1 MQEIPDGND
10 KIQNNMKSY
19 LRFLSRN
26 KLYTAIMVVGLSV
39 SLAFVIIMGCFTWQQ
54 YSVGRHYPEFE
65 RTYCLRYANS
75 TFSSLQFYHIIED
88 RIPEIDAM
96 TALVSREG
104 MIWTDAEDTSSLSR
118 EEFGVIPFLM
128 IMPNWFDM
136 LPCRFVHGSKEVLND
151 VNNAIVT
158 ESFAE
163 MFGGKSAIGKTFH
176 ISNVRYTIAAI
187 IEDIGSDSILNGQYR
202 VFVNRCHPNEARLH
216 NTDTF
221 AGGAEESVLTIL
233 RFKEGTDIIAAR
245 KKINEINDSYMPA
258 EFRGSEPYSFI
269 RMDDIYLS
277 DAIHGPYLK
286 QGSRST
292 MTAFGII
299 ALFVLVSAIFN
310 YINLSSALAGK
321 RAKEM
326 ATRMLLGDTKANLTL
341 TRIAESM
348 LMTAI
353 CMCFAFLI
361 AKAVLP
367 FINSLVCS
375 QVPITIGWDL
385 ASIVIYLSILLAVGI
400 VCGLLPGLIAFRFKP
415 IDTLKGS
422 FRYSS
427 KKTFSKI
434 FIILQNSLAI
444 IMVAV
449 SIVMSCQIKH
459 MTDMPLNANIDGL
472 YKCEA
477 KGANIEF
484 EQKLASLPYVSE
496 VGKVYGTPGQCA
508 ITRTHPLDD
517 TYKDYV
523 YTGII
528 ACDTTAFRLFDF
540 KIIHDFGIT
549 GDKGIWLTER
559 AVRELNIDVENQI
572 LPSSF
577 DTYEEGNYQLAGI
590 IEDFALRSAIN
601 IDNDMCGV
609 VYVNPSY
616 LENSCDYIVKM
627 VSPTDEN
634 KDELYALSKERAV
647 ELFGP
652 NVIVNSGM
660 LKDLIDSEYAQV
672 ENQLILVTIFMVIA
686 IMLAVLGQVAMSTYF
701 AREKEQEIGI
711 RKVFG
716 GTVRSESIR
725 IICEYMLY
733 CLIATVIAIPAACF
747 IAARYLEGFQYRM
760 EQNAWIY
767 IASSLSV
774 FAVSLLAVLWQ
785 TLRAARTNPAEALKK
800 E

>member
-26 KLYTAIMVVGLSV
+26 KLYTAIMTVGLSV

-54 YSVGRHYPEFE
+54 YSVGRQYPEVE

-75 TFSSLQFYHIIED
+75 TFSSLQLYHIIED
-88 RIPEIDAM
+88 RIPEIDEM
-96 TALVSREG
+96 TALIGREG

-118 EEFGVIPFLM
+118 EEFSVIPFLM
-128 IMPNWFDM
+128 VMPNWFDM

-202 VFVNRCHPNEARLH
+202 VFVNLCHPNEARLH

-233 RFKEGTDIIAAR
+233 RFREGTDIIAAR

-258 EFRGSEPYSFI
+258 ELRGSEPYSFI
-269 RMDDIYLS
+269 RLDNLYLS
-277 DAIHGPYLK
+277 DALHGPYLK

-310 YINLSSALAGK
+310 YINLSTALAGK

-326 ATRMLLGDTKANLTL
+326 AVRMLLGDTKIKVIMTY
-341 TRIAESM
+341 ICESM
-348 LMTAI
+348 LMTAA

-361 AKAVLP
+361 ARAVLP

-375 QVPITIGWDL
+375 QVPVTVGWDS
-385 ASIVIYLSILLAVGI
+385 ASISIYLIILLVVGLA
-400 VCGLLPGLIAFRFKP
+400 CGLIPGLIAFRFKP
-415 IDTLKGS
+415 LDTLKGS
-422 FRYSS
+422 FRYRS
-427 KKTFSKI
+427 KKTFSKV
-434 FIILQNSLAI
+434 FIVFQNSIAI
-444 IMVAV
+444 IMIAV
-449 SIVMSCQIKH
+449 SIVMSSQIKH
-459 MTDMPLNANIDGL
+459 MMDMPMNANIDGL
-472 YKCEA
+472 YKCDATGE
-477 KGANIEF
+477 NVEF
-484 EQKLASLPYVSE
+484 EQKLRSLPYVDE
-496 VGKVYGTPGQCA
+496 IGKVYGAPGQCA
-508 ITRTHPLDD
+508 FTRTHQLDESWQN
-517 TYKDYV
+517 YV

-540 KIIHDFGIT
+540 KILHDFGIT

-559 AVRELNIDVENQI
+559 AVRELDIDLQNQI
-572 LPSSF
+572 LPSGF
-577 DTYEEGNYQLAGI
+577 DIFGEGNHQLAGV

-616 LENSCDYIVKM
+616 LKAVCDYIVK
-627 VSPTDEN
+627 VISPTEEN
-634 KDELYALSKERAV
+634 KAELFTLSKERAV
-647 ELFGP
+647 DLFGP

-672 ENQLILVTIFMVIA
+672 KNQLKLVSLFMAIA
-686 IMLAVLGQVAMSTYF
+686 IMLSALGQIGMSTYF
-701 AREKEQEIGI
+701 TREKEQEMGI

-716 GTVRSESIR
+716 GTIRSESIR

-733 CLIATVIAIPAACF
+733 CLIATVIAIPAAYF

-785 TLRAARTNPAEALKK
+785 ALRAARTNPAEALKK